1 MADACSASS
10 VSGTLIQS
18 AANPLAAMFFASATL
33 IVNCTAQAQTIG
45 NTGGSKR
52 IQVLR
57 IVEVG
62 SVKATS
68 IKKHRLAIAAAKKKM
83 VGRNLVGHTDSPA
96 VEAAPVQPISADLTA
111 ENALAI
117 HESVSPVQKRI
128 AVSPSESI
136 DTLSFDDRAVAFSSF
151 SSAGNDD
158 ISPAVAV
165 TVAAATN
172 RDANDDIIEKPANIP
187 QSETQQSPVSSPPI
201 SPVMAIVSG
210 GVLACG
216 FGWYLVSSSGRT
228 EPLYVF

>member
-1 MADACSASS
+1 MR
-10 VSGTLIQS
+10 VIQS
-18 AANPLAAMFFASATL
+18 AAKPLAAMFFVIATL
-33 IVNCTAQAQTIG
+33 IANCTARAQTIG

-62 SVKATS
+62 SVQATS
-68 IKKHRLAIAAAKKKM
+68 IKKHRWAIAAAKKKM
-83 VGRNLVGHTDSPA
+83 VGRNLVGRTDSPA
-96 VEAAPVQPISADLTA
+96 VEAGPVQPISADLTA

-128 AVSPSESI
+128 AVSSSKSI

-151 SSAGNDD
+151 SNAGNDD

-172 RDANDDIIEKPANIP
+172 RDANDDTKTYLKIP
-187 QSETQQSPVSSPPI
+187 DYCRS
-201 SPVMAIVSG
+201 AIN
-210 GVLACG
+210 
-216 FGWYLVSSSGRT
+216 
-228 EPLYVF
+228 EE